1 MRWRRIKPE
10 GFSVVRM
17 GKKNMAPCFQWASLW
32 GAWGGL
38 LLWLGAAGGCSPV
51 AAYSSPKNTLLRPV
65 QMPPDAV
72 GLEIFFVRVPLADPE
87 ANETLWSQLDE
98 QALPASVR
106 RELLKNGFR
115 AAVVGTPIPVSLAR
129 LLKMCDSLPPA
140 EQEGV
145 SRVRVEEG
153 QTVEPWITGRR
164 LSLRPGCRSEV
175 IASGVYDEMTI
186 LRPETRGVGGQTF
199 RKAQGLFGLYAQPMR
214 DGRVQVELV
223 PEVHYGDPSQRWVGD
238 QGMFRV
244 EIRRE
249 RQIFSDLAIRSFL
262 APGEILLLSCL
273 PEREGSLGWYFF
285 TQTSSGDPQQKLLL
299 VRLAQTQ
306 HDGLFSPQENLLDSS
321 SGVPPPSP

>member
-1 MRWRRIKPE
+1 MLWRGIKPE
-10 GFSVVRM
+10 GFSVVRV
-17 GKKNMAPCFQWASLW
+17 GKRKTAHGFQWGSLW
-32 GAWGGL
+32 AALGGL
-38 LLWLGAAGGCSPV
+38 LVGMGTAGGCSPV
-51 AAYSSPKNTLLRPV
+51 TAYSQQKNTLLRPV

-72 GLEIFFVRVPLADPE
+72 GVEVFFVRVPLADRE
-87 ANETLWSQLDE
+87 ANETLWSQVDE
-98 QALPASVR
+98 QALPASLR

-115 AAVVGTPIPVSLAR
+115 AAVVGTPVPVSLAR
-129 LLKMCDSLPPA
+129 LLKMCDSASAA

-145 SRVRVEEG
+145 NRVRVEEA
-153 QTVEPWITGRR
+153 QTVEPWISGRR

-175 IASGVYDEMTI
+175 IASGLYDEMTI
-186 LRPETRGVGGQTF
+186 LRPETQGVGGQTF

-223 PEVHYGDPSQRWVGD
+223 PEVHYGEPAQRWVGD

-249 RQIFSDLAIRSFL
+249 RQMFPDLAIRSLL
-262 APGEILLLSCL
+262 APGEILLLSCV

-306 HDGLFSPQENLLDSS
+306 HDGLFSPEESLPDVSS
-321 SGVPPPSP
+321 AAQPPPP